1 MLAKS
6 FKVGD
11 SLKDETQVYFYQQN
25 LEVLKFH
32 VLKDIDK
39 IKFNHYIMQKENLQ
53 RLKGDLPRGYFYMM
67 VNVASQDLEINRNKL
82 IRIIEEFER
91 LNILKVVEKPPKG
104 SKGTSTWLYLS
115 AKNVEKSEHEVE
127 HDNEHEVEHE
137 KANNINALEKISE
150 HEAEHDNEH
159 EVEHTKKELLKRVSK
174 KKDIYI
180 HIPDVENVKLTQE
193 QYDKLV
199 AEHGKEYIDNKILD
213 LDNYIVNG
221 KGSRYKDHNKVLRS
235 WIRNDKKQNKKE
247 ESYDP
252 LYF

>member
-1 MLAKS
+1 M
-6 FKVGD
+6 
-11 SLKDETQVYFYQQN
+11 KDETQVYFYQQN

-67 VNVASQDLEINRNKL
+67 VNIASQDLEINRNKL
-82 IRIIEEFER
+82 IRIIGEFER

-137 KANNINALEKISE
+137 KANNTNALGKISK
-150 HEAEHDNEH
+150 HEVEHDNEH

-174 KKDIYI
+174 KKDIYM
-180 HIPDVENVKLTQE
+180 HIPDVEKVKLTQE

-199 AEHGKEYIDNKILD
+199 ADYGKDYIDNKILD

-247 ESYDP
+247 EEYDP
-252 LYF
+252 LYFK